1 MAEDRPRAGTFRRA
15 LGSVLVLVLVL
26 VLVVTLA
33 GLSACG
39 RSGEGEEDCDGSAAW
54 PYRSPPVPRR
64 HRSTSPSARAELL
77 AGFG

>member
-15 LGSVLVLVLVL
+15 LGSVLVL